1 MSCSEVFV
9 GYGLWHVTNQTV
21 LWAGHWLR
29 PEWQRTLHQSQ
40 SSTIHLFYEQ
50 SDTKQSKQTDTDNQK
65 KISIDSKNS
74 KLKVQLISDLLTIP
88 LPSSV
93 ERVAEFICIS
103 PSTLY
108 SLMCVCFKMWRNLSS
123 GNSSLTLTLFIKGC
137 QTSDWHSN
145 LRLSLLRSFPSWS
158 VSLQRRV
165 WIDVRA
171 PLRSWSCKYKN
182 TCCQRAA
189 ALPHHSAVYDVALIL
204 CV

>member
-65 KISIDSKNS
+65 KISIGSKNS

-103 PSTLY
+103 PSTLH

-123 GNSSLTLTLFIKGC
+123 GNGSSIPPFFCECFNTYFIYKRV
-137 QTSDWHSN
+137 SN
-145 LRLSLLRSFPSWS
+145 LRLTLKPQTFSSPLIPFMIS
-158 VSLQRRV
+158 VLAATRV
-165 WIDVRA
+165 DW
-171 PLRSWSCKYKN
+171 C
-182 TCCQRAA
+182 
-189 ALPHHSAVYDVALIL
+189 
-204 CV
+204 